1 MKEEWR
7 PTHIS
12 DKYEVSNFGQVR
24 NVNIGTIQKPRIDK
38 YGYKELK
45 LYLGNYKRKTIYV
58 HQLVVGAFVDSEY
71 RNKKLVIDHI
81 DNNKLN
87 NNLDNLQLV
96 SHRFN
101 ISKSAFNFKNKL
113 TGVSK
118 QCKKYR
124 ADINLGGKKLY
135 LGVYETPEKA
145 SSIYNEVLNHY
156 ENTGEI
162 LKII

>member
-1 MKEEWR
+1 MDEEWKV
-7 PTHIS
+7 THIS
-12 DKYEVSNFGQVR
+12 DKYQVSNFGQVM
-24 NVNIGTIQKPRIDK
+24 NVNTGTIQKPRIDK

-45 LYLGNYKRKTIYV
+45 LYLGNYKRKSIYV
-58 HQLVVGAFVDSEY
+58 HQLVVGAFVDSNY
-71 RNKKLVIDHI
+71 RSKKLVIDHK

-101 ISKSAFNFKNKL
+101 ISKSAVNFENKL
-113 TGVSK
+113 TGVYK
-118 QCKKYR
+118 QGNKYR
-124 ADINLGGKKLY
+124 ADINLDGIKLY
-135 LGVYETPEKA
+135 LGTYETPEKA
-145 SSIYNEVLNHY
+145 SSIYNEVLSHY